1 MSNGDILYI
10 ETIFILLYLSSF
22 SLLDDHL
29 FSVNIKT
36 VEYLELCSF
45 NNFKE

>member
-1 MSNGDILYI
+1 MSNGDIVYI
-10 ETIFILLYLSSF
+10 ETICILLYLSSY

-29 FSVNIKT
+29 SSVNIKT
-36 VEYLELCSF
+36 VDYLELCSF